1 MDHVHL
7 NYKAN
12 EDDILAEKISR
23 QQKVLST
30 IPKAETKK
38 WKNTKKEEGKVT
50 KSKISDKKQPLTRQ
64 KYREMQED
72 DFKS

>member
-1 MDHVHL
+1 MDHAHL

-30 IPKAETKK
+30 IPKAEMKK
-38 WKNTKKEEGKVT
+38 WKNTKKEKCKVM
-50 KSKISDKKQPLTRQ
+50 KSKISDKK
-64 KYREMQED
+64 
-72 DFKS
+72 